1 MQHLSHTRRLVEL
14 AAGEKHNDVRVDPVS
29 LHRLIA
35 WVDSCG
41 VSLGEEDLRAQ
52 GVPDFP
58 GIDRMPIRPRVAN
71 APVTDEDTFEPYVE
85 SRLLLFC
92 RQFAIVAQP

>member
-1 MQHLSHTRRLVEL
+1 LGTLKPMQHLSHTRRLVEL

-71 APVTDEDTFEPYVE
+71 APVIERP
-85 SRLLLFC
+85 
-92 RQFAIVAQP
+92 